1 MKPLEVKVPHNLD
14 RADVRRRLDEAAA
27 HAQEEHAGTIS
38 QLQTVWEGND
48 RLRVFVVVKGMKFNG
63 EIDVRPHELVAKLQL
78 PMLVS
83 LFAGKIRAG
92 IEEQLGKLVAP

>member
-27 HAQEEHAGTIS
+27 RAQSDHAGTVS
-38 QLQTVWEGND
+38 QLQTTWEGND
-48 RLRVFVVVKGMKFNG
+48 RGLVLVVVKGMKFNG
-63 EIDVRPHELVAKLQL
+63 EIEVRTHELVAKLQV

-83 LFAGKIRAG
+83 LFSGKIRAG
-92 IEEQLGKLVAP
+92 IEEQLGTLVAS